1 VLPAL
6 LYQINGL
13 LCCLHALMRAFS
25 AETWIRWPHRAL
37 RLVAEWWYQAMG
49 GYCSSGEATL
59 RNEPPLSEEMSRFL
73 LAWGRIR
80 LSRCLP
86 APRVLQR
93 VFRGRKS
100 TCEFSYCTVA
110 VRSRTTRNRLNPHL
124 HKAPSESHSFEGRPG
139 TSFSSY

>member
-1 VLPAL
+1 
-6 LYQINGL
+6 
-13 LCCLHALMRAFS
+13 
-25 AETWIRWPHRAL
+25 
-37 RLVAEWWYQAMG
+37 MG

-80 LSRCLP
+80 LSRSLP

-100 TCEFSYCTVA
+100 TWLTAKGVCVKSSAFEESVANFHTV
-110 VRSRTTRNRLNPHL
+110 L
-124 HKAPSESHSFEGRPG
+124 
-139 TSFSSY
+139 